1 MRWVLAMSVGW
12 VSRILATLKLAT
24 YWKFSEESRLRGSIM
39 AHRIERVGNLIR
51 HEISQLLQR
60 QVKDPRLGNFVTVTE
75 VSISPDLRYAKVFV
89 SCIGS
94 EEVKRDTLSGL
105 AAASGFLRNQ
115 LAKRL
120 RLRRIPE
127 LSFHWDDSIE
137 RGAHLLQLI
146 DEVSANTT
154 PEHGD

>member
-1 MRWVLAMSVGW
+1 
-12 VSRILATLKLAT
+12 
-24 YWKFSEESRLRGSIM
+24 M
-39 AHRIERVGNLIR
+39 AHRTERLGSLLR

-60 QVKDPRLGNFVTVTE
+60 QVKDPRLGSFITVTE
-75 VSISPDLRYAKVFV
+75 VSISADLRHAKVFV

-105 AAASGFLRNQ
+105 AAASGFLRKQ

-120 RLRRIPE
+120 RLRRTPE

-137 RGAHLLQLI
+137 RGARLLQLI
-146 DEVSANTT
+146 DEVSSSST
-154 PEHGD
+154 PEQDD